1 MGVPVEFERLI
12 EAEERNDALLRE
24 AVEQAAAIRRE
35 AERQAIDR
43 EASFAERLTEATR
56 EADEALA
63 TRRAAE
69 LFAITEHARAA
80 RARYAAVSEADLHRA
95 VAGMIEALV
104 HGEDDR

>member
-1 MGVPVEFERLI
+1 MEFERLI

-24 AVEQAAAIRRE
+24 AVEQAAAIRHE

-43 EASFAERLTEATR
+43 EASFAERLAEATR

-69 LFAITEHARAA
+69 LSAITEHARAA
-80 RARYAAVSEADLHRA
+80 RARYAAVSEVDLHRA

-104 HGEDDR
+104 HGEGDR